1 MDGGVRSWAGARRI
15 RIRIRI
21 RTGWDDRRDKWRRE
35 LCCAARGLEETG
47 AVGGC
52 GADGCDTFLIRG
64 VSSSESA
71 WELLFLA
78 VEGWCAIGWRVCVC
92 ARVRACVF
100 GG

>member
-1 MDGGVRSWAGARRI
+1 M
-15 RIRIRI
+15 
-21 RTGWDDRRDKWRRE
+21 
-35 LCCAARGLEETG
+35 
-47 AVGGC
+47 GGC

-78 VEGWCAIGWRVCVC
+78 VEGWCAIGWRVCVRAC
-92 ARVRACVF
+92 VRACVF